1 MADVKNETQAG
12 YEAGRAPVR
21 DAAHSTAEY
30 PQIEYPDETGPDR
43 EQPTRALRDRESSDR
58 DRDDRDDRDRDRN
71 SRPGFP
77 TRALRGLFWL
87 VATVGLVLAL
97 VVGAQSVGWLPKFK
111 NPFAAQTTDRS
122 QPPLL
127 QSIQDLSRY
136 VAAEGN
142 FQVIIDVKQD
152 HKYIP
157 DFLVNDRILFVAAGG
172 VEAYVEFGNMAQGA
186 IQESADRRSVT
197 VTLPA
202 PGLGKPNLDPNNT
215 YVYTQDRGLLNRVKD
230 AFSNDPNRMQ
240 EVYKLA
246 EERIAAAATD
256 SSLRDRAQENTRKML
271 TGMLRSLGYTD
282 VTVKYEAG

>member
-1 MADVKNETQAG
+1 MADVTDEKQTG
-12 YEAGRAPVR
+12 FEAGRAPVR
-21 DAAHSTAEY
+21 SLDANPPTAEY
-30 PQIEYPDETGPDR
+30 PQVSERVSDADR
-43 EQPTRALRDRESSDR
+43 DTPPPPPEPTRTGL
-58 DRDDRDDRDRDRN
+58 
-71 SRPGFP
+71 P

-97 VVGAQSVGWLPKFK
+97 VVGAQSIGWLPKFA
-111 NPFAAQTTDRS
+111 NPFATQTKDRS

-142 FQVIIDVKQD
+142 FQVIIDVQQNQ
-152 HKYIP
+152 KYIP

-172 VEAYVEFGNMAQGA
+172 VEAYVDFGNIGGGA
-186 IQESADRRSVT
+186 LVESTDRRSVQ

-202 PGLGKPNLDPNNT
+202 PALGKPNLDPDKT
-215 YVYTQDRGLLNRVKD
+215 YVYTQQRGLMNRIKD

-256 SSLRDRAQENTRKML
+256 STLRQRAEDNTRKML
-271 TGMLRSLGYTD
+271 TGMLRSLGYTE
-282 VTVKYEAG
+282 VTVKYEAP